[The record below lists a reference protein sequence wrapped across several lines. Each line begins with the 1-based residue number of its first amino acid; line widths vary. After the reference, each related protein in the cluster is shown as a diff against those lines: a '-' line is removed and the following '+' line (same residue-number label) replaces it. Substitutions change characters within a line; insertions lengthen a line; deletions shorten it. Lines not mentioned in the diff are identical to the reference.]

1 MRTSREWREY
11 YEQNA
16 ASLLD
21 ISWNVGGDLTQVE
34 RQAIASSL
42 QGFQAGERSEG
53 RHLYRCAEKYAEE
66 SGDHEYVG
74 ATRLFIA
81 EEQRHAR
88 DLARFLELNDIP
100 ILRTTFPD
108 RVFRWLRH
116 VVGGLEIS
124 ISVLITAEI
133 IAKVYYAAL
142 EAATNSIILVTLCDQ
157 ILSDE
162 QKHVEFQA
170 EQLGKLRAR
179 RSRMLYA
186 ATIGLQRFLYWGTCL
201 VVWFFHGK
209 VIRKGELR
217 FGQFWHGCW
226 AEFNRA
232 FGHSKA
238 VAAYLSS
245 ENRTVVEDTAA

>member
-21 ISWNVGGDLTQVE
+21 IPWNVGGDLTQVE

-74 ATRLFIA
+74 A
-81 EEQRHAR
+81 
-88 DLARFLELNDIP
+88 D
-100 ILRTTFPD
+100 
-108 RVFRWLRH
+108 
-116 VVGGLEIS
+116 
-124 ISVLITAEI
+124 
-133 IAKVYYAAL
+133 
-142 EAATNSIILVTLCDQ
+142 
-157 ILSDE
+157 
-162 QKHVEFQA
+162 
-170 EQLGKLRAR
+170 
-179 RSRMLYA
+179 
-186 ATIGLQRFLYWGTCL
+186 CL

-209 VIRKGELR
+209 VIRKSELR